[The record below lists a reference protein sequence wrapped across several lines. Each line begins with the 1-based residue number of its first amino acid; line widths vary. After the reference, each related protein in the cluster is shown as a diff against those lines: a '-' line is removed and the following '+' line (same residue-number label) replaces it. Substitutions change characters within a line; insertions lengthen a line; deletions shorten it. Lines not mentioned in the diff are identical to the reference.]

1 MNSQKQCMHVTR
13 LTSSREELEKIPLAL
28 DSLEQSGVI
37 IRGRREGQKVVL
49 AQDRVRYQVVVAAV
63 PESKIKNG

>member
-1 MNSQKQCMHVTR
+1 MHVTR